1 MKKLLLVLIAAGFA
15 SATVGALAADKEPY
29 TAQPKVEKPGRA
41 ADEAKSADEVKS
53 GPGVD
58 KKFGRAADEQKSAN
72 EVKSGAGV
80 DKKFGRAAE
89 DTAGTP
95 AKSTKK
101 HSKKKKSAAPAPTTP
116 AEPKQ

>member
-41 ADEAKSADEVKS
+41 ADETKSADEVKS
-53 GPGVD
+53 G
-58 KKFGRAADEQKSAN
+58 
-72 EVKSGAGV
+72 AGV
-80 DKKFGRAAE
+80 NKKFGRAAE

-101 HSKKKKSAAPAPTTP
+101 HSKKKKSTAPAPTTP

>member
-1 MKKLLLVLIAAGFA
+1 MKKLLVALIAAGFA

-29 TAQPKVEKPGRA
+29 TAQPKIDKPGRA
-41 ADEAKSADEVKS
+41 AD
-53 GPGVD
+53 
-58 KKFGRAADEQKSAN
+58 

-89 DTAGTP
+89 ETAGTP
-95 AKSTKK
+95 PKSTKK
-101 HSKKKKSAAPAPTTP
+101 HHSKKKKSTAPAPTTP